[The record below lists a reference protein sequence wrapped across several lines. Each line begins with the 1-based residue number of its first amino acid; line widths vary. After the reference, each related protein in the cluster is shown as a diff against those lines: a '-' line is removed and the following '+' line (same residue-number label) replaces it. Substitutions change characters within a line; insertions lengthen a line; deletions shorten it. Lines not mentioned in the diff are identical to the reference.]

1 MKKAILIFVTVL
13 LALFFCCELIA
24 STFQKSIVPAEAEW
38 VIHFDLEKFAGT
50 QFGEYILN
58 EKGAFKLMKKNDQF
72 KKRYQ
77 INILE
82 DIDGITV
89 FGLGKSEKNTVVCL
103 KGNFNRDYLLGLLA
117 TEESHREIP
126 YGKYIIHN
134 WDSHEYGVFA
144 DEHLALLGPNEEVI
158 KTALDVIAGKKAN
171 IASSPMNSYIN
182 EIPSH
187 AFLAAMARDI
197 SALAEGDSKV
207 FIIKKTESALFTL
220 AEDKENINIVLNF
233 SVKTLEDAKNMESVV
248 RGLISL
254 ANMQLGESHKE
265 IRVPEDVKIET
276 KGQKVLIEINY
287 PTKSLLD
294 IALGKASFSSLYLMG
309 ALERLP

>member
-1 MKKAILIFVTVL
+1 MKKSIVIFVTIL
-13 LALFFCCELIA
+13 LALFFCCELKA
-24 STFQKSIVPAEAEW
+24 STVQKSIIPAEADW
-38 VIHFDLEKFAGT
+38 VIHFDLEKFAAT
-50 QFGEYILN
+50 QIGEYLLN
-58 EKGAFKLMKKNDQF
+58 EEGTVKLKKKSNQF
-72 KKRYQ
+72 EKRYK
-77 INILE
+77 IDILE

-89 FGLGKSEKNTVVCL
+89 FGFGKTEKKTVVCL
-103 KGNFNRDYLLGLLA
+103 KGNFDRDYLLGLLA
-117 TEESHREIP
+117 EEESHREIP
-126 YGKYIIHN
+126 YGKYTIHN

-144 DEHLALLGPNEEVI
+144 DEHLACLGPNEEVI
-158 KTALDVIAGKKAN
+158 KLTLDVIVGKKAN

-187 AFLAAMARDI
+187 AFFAAMAKDI
-197 SALAEGDSKV
+197 SALAEEASKV

-220 AEDKENINIVLNF
+220 AEEKENLNILLNF

-265 IRVPEDVKIET
+265 IRIPEDIKIET

-294 IALGKASFSSLYLMG
+294 LALGKANFPGFYLLG
-309 ALERLP
+309 ALKHLP